1 MYDRMPPKLPFYWN
15 SVIPATLDTALTFDE
30 MQSKIVWTVN
40 KILENQYLTVPYL
53 INLSTEYT
61 TTSISIKGILFQNY
75 TPLQVDKEFVINGM
89 KDGTYYINVF
99 NDAANTEA
107 GKPPVQSNDLLFLST
122 EYMPKNCTS
131 LYVFDILNGNI
142 VGNSI
147 RYNDLYTEM
156 HNADPNAHQALFE
169 AVYNKIEEESD
180 GLHNE
185 IVTETNRAK
194 QAEQQLQDNIDNEST
209 ARQQADTTLQNN
221 INAEKTARENAD
233 TTLQNNIN
241 AEKTAREQADTALGE
256 RITAETTARQQ
267 ADTNLQNSINAEK
280 TAREQAD
287 TTLQN
292 NINAEKTARENADTA
307 LQDSI
312 NTHIQNKNNP
322 HNVTAD
328 QIGNVVK
335 TIKGANQTI
344 LYGDVTLTGRRGVN
358 TVGTGQN
365 INIEGPMYSTPAD
378 NSVDVLYSGITA
390 LSSNIAYTSEIS
402 GLPSKTGWLYLVS
415 YQVGQAYK
423 KVIYNLDG
431 TIYYTHGRETDT
443 WIMIENNS
451 GVESINDLTGIV
463 TLVASNGN
471 NVAKSGNTLNVSGP
485 MLGTPPSLNL
495 DEANTVGIYSL
506 RVAAIYTSTRSGL
519 PEKDGWLYMVV
530 YPLSQAANKQVIYNK
545 DGTAYW
551 RDGVESNWNPISYG
565 GTGTAGV
572 SSINSLT
579 GALTLNGDQG
589 VSVTTTVNALHVSGQ
604 YYVLTQNTPVNA
616 TLRPGITTKG
626 SYSFTGGPENETLI
640 AIETVDSTSG
650 SYNFFQVG
658 YCSSGNIYVRRTN
671 TNGTATTEWI
681 KSGVFSFNNKTG
693 NINVDGR
700 YGNIVENDTSSHFF
714 VNGPIRRLPTLD
726 ANTYDLEGIA
736 SFDYG
741 TLPTNIPG
749 SSTKPFMLFQV
760 RTNATD
766 TNTYYTQWLIDK
778 SNGKM
783 YTRTKNKNGSQATT
797 WYMNSYSPALDNQTV
812 TLESLAPNLGIQ
824 NLTLQLEHYRGGG
837 QNFKAKFYVPFAVS
851 NSNSPLTEIA
861 LWSLPQ
867 AWTFDEDQYIPVY
880 IRSVSSGASSF
891 GYIQCSNNAMQLII
905 GGTGQSIPAGWV
917 VRFCNSDVYLIRSS
931 S

>member
-1 MYDRMPPKLPFYWN
+1 MYDRIPPKLPFYWN

-53 INLSTEYT
+53 ISLGTEYT

-194 QAEQQLQDNIDNEST
+194 QAEQQLQKNINNEST

-233 TTLQNNIN
+233 TTLQNSIN

-335 TIKGANQTI
+335 TINNLVNNITVNGSRGASITNGSNTI
-344 LYGDVTLTGRRGVN
+344 
-358 TVGTGQN
+358 TVK
-365 INIEGPMYSTPAD
+365 GPMIDTPSD
-378 NSVDVLYSGITA
+378 T
-390 LSSNIAYTSEIS
+390 
-402 GLPSKTGWLYLVS
+402 
-415 YQVGQAYK
+415 
-423 KVIYNLDG
+423 NLD
-431 TIYYTHGRETDT
+431 
-443 WIMIENNS
+443 N
-451 GVESINDLTGIV
+451 
-463 TLVASNGN
+463 AS
-471 NVAKSGNTLNVSGP
+471 
-485 MLGTPPSLNL
+485 
-495 DEANTVGIYSL
+495 EVGIYSL
-506 RVAAIYTSTRSGL
+506 SATIQYTSSYTGL
-519 PEKDGWLYMVV
+519 PSKSGWLYMLV
-530 YPLSQAANKQVIYNK
+530 YQVGTAKKQIIYNA
-545 DGTAYW
+545 DGTVYRRENAA
-551 RDGVESNWNPISYG
+551 SNWLELNYG
-565 GTGTAGV
+565 GGGGTSGV

-589 VSVTTTVNALHVSGQ
+589 VRITTTENAIHVSGQ
-604 YYVLTQNTPVNA
+604 YYVLSQNSSVNA
-616 TLRPGITTKG
+616 TLRPGITTIG
-626 SYSFTGGPENETLI
+626 SYSFTDGPENETLI
-640 AIETVDSTSG
+640 AIETVDRTSG

-658 YCSSGNIYVRRTN
+658 YCLSGHIYVRRVN
-671 TNGTATTEWI
+671 TNGTATTGWI
-681 KSGVFSFNNKTG
+681 KSGVFSFNNRTG

-700 YGNIVENDTSSHFF
+700 YGNIVVNDVGEHFF
-714 VNGPIRRLPTLD
+714 INGPLVRNPTLD
-726 ANTYDLEGIA
+726 ANAVENECIT
-736 SFDYG
+736 SFDYD
-741 TLPTNIPG
+741 TRPTNIP
-749 SSTKPFMLFQV
+749 SSSNNPVMLFQV
-760 RTNATD
+760 RTDAEN
-766 TNTYYTQWLIDK
+766 TNQYFTQWLIDK
-778 SNGKM
+778 TNGKT
-783 YTRTKNKNGSQATT
+783 YIRTKNKNGTQTT
-797 WYMNSYSPALDNQTV
+797 PWALNSYSAAVDDTTITLD
-812 TLESLAPNLGIQ
+812 SLAPNLSLQ
-824 NLTLQLEHYRGGG
+824 NLTLELEKYRGTK
-837 QNFKAKFYVPFAVS
+837 FKAKFYVPFAFS

-861 LWSLPQ
+861 LWSLPEGW
-867 AWTFDEDQYIPVY
+867 AFDEDQYIPVY

-917 VRFCNSDVYLIRSS
+917 VRFCNSDVYLVKSGA
-931 S
+931 

>member
-53 INLSTEYT
+53 ISLGTEYT

-131 LYVFDILNGNI
+131 LYVFNILNGNI
-142 VGNSI
+142 VGDSI
-147 RYNDLYTEM
+147 KYNDLYTEM

-169 AVYNKIEEESD
+169 AVYNKIKEETD

-194 QAEQQLQDNIDNEST
+194 QAEQQLQANINNEST

-267 ADTNLQNSINAEK
+267 ADTTLQNNINAEK
-280 TAREQAD
+280 TARENAD
-287 TTLQN
+287 TALQDS
-292 NINAEKTARENADTA
+292 INAEKTARENADTA

-322 HNVTAD
+322 HNVTVD

-335 TIKGANQTI
+335 SINNLVNNITVNGSRGTSITNSSGTI
-344 LYGDVTLTGRRGVN
+344 
-358 TVGTGQN
+358 TV
-365 INIEGPMYSTPAD
+365 IGPMIDA
-378 NSVDVLYSGITA
+378 
-390 LSSNIAYTSEIS
+390 
-402 GLPSKTGWLYLVS
+402 PSDT
-415 YQVGQAYK
+415 
-423 KVIYNLDG
+423 NLDNA
-431 TIYYTHGRETDT
+431 TE
-443 WIMIENNS
+443 
-451 GVESINDLTGIV
+451 
-463 TLVASNGN
+463 
-471 NVAKSGNTLNVSGP
+471 
-485 MLGTPPSLNL
+485 
-495 DEANTVGIYSL
+495 VGIYSL
-506 RVAAIYTSTRSGL
+506 SATIQYTSSYTGL
-519 PEKDGWLYMVV
+519 PSKSGWLYMLV
-530 YPLSQAANKQVIYNK
+530 YQVGTAKKQIIYNA
-545 DGTAYW
+545 DGTVYRRENAA
-551 RDGVESNWNPISYG
+551 SNWLELNYG
-565 GTGTAGV
+565 GGGGTAGV

-589 VSVTTTVNALHVSGQ
+589 VRVTNTGNALQVRGQ
-604 YYVLTQNTPVNA
+604 YYVLSQNSSVNG
-616 TLRPGITTKG
+616 TLRPGITTIG
-626 SYSFTGGPENETLI
+626 SYSFTDGPENETLI
-640 AIETVDSTSG
+640 AIETVDRTSG

-671 TNGTATTEWI
+671 TDGTATTGWI
-681 KSGVFSFNNKTG
+681 NSGVFSFNNKTG
-693 NINVDGR
+693 NINVEGR
-700 YGNIVENDTSSHFF
+700 YGNIVENDTASHFF

-741 TLPTNIPG
+741 TLPTNIPTT
-749 SSTKPFMLFQV
+749 STNPFILFQV

-783 YTRTKNKNGSQATT
+783 YVRTKNKNGTQVTA
-797 WYMNSYSPALDNQTV
+797 WRLNSYSAAVDNQTI
-812 TLESLAPNLGIQ
+812 TLDSLASNLGLQ
-824 NLTLQLEHYRGGG
+824 NLTLELEEYRGTKY
-837 QNFKAKFYVPFAVS
+837 KAKFYVPFAFS

-861 LWSLPQ
+861 LWSLPEGW
-867 AWTFDEDQYIPVY
+867 AFDENQYIPLY

-917 VRFCNSDVYLIRSS
+917 VRFCNSDVYLVKSGA
-931 S
+931 

>member
-53 INLSTEYT
+53 ISLGTEYT

-221 INAEKTARENAD
+221 INAEKTARE
-233 TTLQNNIN
+233 
-241 AEKTAREQADTALGE
+241 QADTALGE

-280 TAREQAD
+280 TAREQD
-287 TTLQN
+287 
-292 NINAEKTARENADTA
+292 DTA
-307 LQDSI
+307 LRNSLDKEIGDRIDGEDAI
-312 NTHIQNKNNP
+312 NNKIDTHIANKNNP

-335 TIKGANQTI
+335 TINNLVNNITVNGS
-344 LYGDVTLTGRRGVN
+344 RG
-358 TVGTGQN
+358 T
-365 INIEGPMYSTPAD
+365 S
-378 NSVDVLYSGITA
+378 ITN
-390 LSSNIAYTSEIS
+390 SSNTITVKGSMIDA
-402 GLPSKTGWLYLVS
+402 PSDT
-415 YQVGQAYK
+415 
-423 KVIYNLDG
+423 NLDNA
-431 TIYYTHGRETDT
+431 TE
-443 WIMIENNS
+443 
-451 GVESINDLTGIV
+451 
-463 TLVASNGN
+463 
-471 NVAKSGNTLNVSGP
+471 
-485 MLGTPPSLNL
+485 
-495 DEANTVGIYSL
+495 VGIYSL
-506 RVAAIYTSTRSGL
+506 SATTQYTSSYTGL
-519 PEKDGWLYMVV
+519 PSKSGWLYMLV
-530 YPLSQAANKQVIYNK
+530 YQVGTAKKQIIYNA
-545 DGTAYW
+545 DGTVYRRENAA
-551 RDGVESNWNPISYG
+551 SNWLELNYG
-565 GTGTAGV
+565 GGGGTAGV

-640 AIETVDSTSG
+640 AIETIDSTSG

-671 TNGTATTEWI
+671 TNGTATTGWI
-681 KSGVFSFNNKTG
+681 KSGVFNFNNING
-693 NINVDGR
+693 NITVDGR
-700 YGNIVENDTSSHFF
+700 YGNIVVNDVGGHFYI
-714 VNGPIRRLPTLD
+714 NGPLVRNPTLD
-726 ANTYDLEGIA
+726 ANAVENECIT
-736 SFDYG
+736 SFDYD
-741 TLPTNIPG
+741 TRPTNIP
-749 SSTKPFMLFQV
+749 SSSNNPVILFQV
-760 RTNATD
+760 RTDAEN
-766 TNTYYTQWLIDK
+766 TNQYFTQWLIDK
-778 SNGKM
+778 SNGKT
-783 YTRTKNKNGSQATT
+783 YIRTKNRNGTQTT
-797 WYMNSYSPALDNQTV
+797 PWALNSYSAAVDNTTITLD
-812 TLESLAPNLGIQ
+812 SLAPNLSLQ
-824 NLTLQLEHYRGGG
+824 NLTLELEEYRGTK
-837 QNFKAKFYVPFAVS
+837 FKAKFYVPFAFS

-861 LWSLPQ
+861 LWSLPEGW
-867 AWTFDEDQYIPVY
+867 AFDEDQYIPLY

-917 VRFCNSDVYLIRSS
+917 VRFCNSDVYLVKSGA
-931 S
+931 

>member
-53 INLSTEYT
+53 ISLGTEYT

-169 AVYNKIEEESD
+169 AVYNKIEEKSD

-233 TTLQNNIN
+233 TTLQNSIN
-241 AEKTAREQADTALGE
+241 AEKTAREQADTALRNSLDEEIGDRIDGE
-256 RITAETTARQQ
+256 
-267 ADTNLQNSINAEK
+267 DTINNK
-280 TAREQAD
+280 ID
-287 TTLQN
+287 
-292 NINAEKTARENADTA
+292 
-307 LQDSI
+307 
-312 NTHIQNKNNP
+312 THIANKNNP

-335 TIKGANQTI
+335 TINNLVNNITVNGS
-344 LYGDVTLTGRRGVN
+344 RG
-358 TVGTGQN
+358 T
-365 INIEGPMYSTPAD
+365 S
-378 NSVDVLYSGITA
+378 ITN
-390 LSSNIAYTSEIS
+390 SSNTITVRGSMIDV
-402 GLPSKTGWLYLVS
+402 PSDT
-415 YQVGQAYK
+415 
-423 KVIYNLDG
+423 NLDNA
-431 TIYYTHGRETDT
+431 TE
-443 WIMIENNS
+443 
-451 GVESINDLTGIV
+451 
-463 TLVASNGN
+463 
-471 NVAKSGNTLNVSGP
+471 
-485 MLGTPPSLNL
+485 
-495 DEANTVGIYSL
+495 VGIYSL
-506 RVAAIYTSTRSGL
+506 SANIQYTSSYSGL
-519 PEKDGWLYMVV
+519 PSNASWLYMLV
-530 YPLSQAANKQVIYNK
+530 YQV
-545 DGTAYW
+545 GTAKKQIIYHTNGSVYR
-551 RDGVESNWNPISYG
+551 RDNVASDWVKLDYG
-565 GTGTAGV
+565 GGGGTAGV

-589 VSVTTTVNALHVSGQ
+589 VRVTNTGNALQVRGQ
-604 YYVLTQNTPVNA
+604 YYVLSQNASVNG
-616 TLRPGITTKG
+616 TLRPGITTIG
-626 SYSFTGGPENETLI
+626 SYSFTDGPENETLI

-650 SYNFFQVG
+650 SYNFFQLG

-671 TNGTATTEWI
+671 TDGRATTGWI
-681 KSGVFSFNNKTG
+681 NSGVFNFNNKTG
-693 NINVDGR
+693 NINVEGR

-741 TLPTNIPG
+741 TLPTNIPTA
-749 SSTKPFMLFQV
+749 STNPFILFQV

-783 YTRTKNKNGSQATT
+783 YVRTKNKNGTQVTAWSL
-797 WYMNSYSPALDNQTV
+797 NSYSAAVDNQTI
-812 TLESLAPNLGIQ
+812 TLDSLASNLGLQ
-824 NLTLQLEHYRGGG
+824 NLTLELEEYRGTKY
-837 QNFKAKFYVPFAVS
+837 KAKFYVPFAFS

-861 LWSLPQ
+861 LWNLPEGW
-867 AWTFDEDQYIPVY
+867 AFDEYQYIPLY

-917 VRFCNSDVYLIRSS
+917 VRFCNSDIYLVKSGA
-931 S
+931 

>member
-30 MQSKIVWTVN
+30 MQAKIVWTVN

-53 INLSTEYT
+53 ISLKTEYT

-75 TPLQVDKEFVINGM
+75 TPLQIDKEFVINGM

-131 LYVFDILNGNI
+131 LYVFNILNGNI
-142 VGNSI
+142 VGDSI
-147 RYNDLYTEM
+147 KYNDLYTEM

-169 AVYNKIEEESD
+169 AVYSKIDEESD
-180 GLHNE
+180 TLHNE

-194 QAEQQLQDNIDNEST
+194 TAEQQLQTNINNES
-209 ARQQADTTLQNN
+209 
-221 INAEKTARENAD
+221 
-233 TTLQNNIN
+233 
-241 AEKTAREQADTALGE
+241 
-256 RITAETTARQQ
+256 
-267 ADTNLQNSINAEK
+267 

-312 NTHIQNKNNP
+312 NAEKTARENADTALQDSINTHIQNKNNP
-322 HNVTAD
+322 HNVTVD

-335 TIKGANQTI
+335 SINNLVNNITVNGLRGTSITNSSDTI
-344 LYGDVTLTGRRGVN
+344 
-358 TVGTGQN
+358 TVIGSM
-365 INIEGPMYSTPAD
+365 IDA
-378 NSVDVLYSGITA
+378 
-390 LSSNIAYTSEIS
+390 
-402 GLPSKTGWLYLVS
+402 PSDT
-415 YQVGQAYK
+415 
-423 KVIYNLDG
+423 NLDNA
-431 TIYYTHGRETDT
+431 TE
-443 WIMIENNS
+443 
-451 GVESINDLTGIV
+451 
-463 TLVASNGN
+463 
-471 NVAKSGNTLNVSGP
+471 
-485 MLGTPPSLNL
+485 
-495 DEANTVGIYSL
+495 VGIYSL
-506 RVAAIYTSTRSGL
+506 SATIQYTSSYTGL
-519 PEKDGWLYMVV
+519 PSKSGWLYMLV
-530 YPLSQAANKQVIYNK
+530 YQVGTAKKQIIYNA
-545 DGTAYW
+545 DGTVYRRENVA
-551 RDGVESNWNPISYG
+551 SNWLELNYG
-565 GTGTAGV
+565 GGGGTAGV

-589 VSVTTTVNALHVSGQ
+589 VRVTNTGNALQVRGQ
-604 YYVLTQNTPVNA
+604 YYVLSQNSSVNG
-616 TLRPGITTKG
+616 TLRPGITTIG
-626 SYSFTGGPENETLI
+626 SYSFTDGPENETLI
-640 AIETVDSTSG
+640 AIETVDRTSG
-650 SYNFFQVG
+650 SFNFFQVG

-671 TNGTATTEWI
+671 TDGTATTGWI
-681 KSGVFSFNNKTG
+681 NSGVFSFNNKTG
-693 NINVDGR
+693 NINVEGR

-741 TLPTNIPG
+741 TLPTNIPTA
-749 SSTKPFMLFQV
+749 STNPFILFQV

-783 YTRTKNKNGSQATT
+783 YVRTKNKNGTQVTAWSL
-797 WYMNSYSPALDNQTV
+797 NSYSAAVDNQTI
-812 TLESLAPNLGIQ
+812 TLDSLAPNLGLQ
-824 NLTLQLEHYRGGG
+824 NLTLELEEYRGTKY
-837 QNFKAKFYVPFAVS
+837 KAKFYVPFAFS

-861 LWSLPQ
+861 LWSLPEGW
-867 AWTFDEDQYIPVY
+867 AFDEDQYIPLY
-880 IRSVSSGASSF
+880 IRSVSTGASSF

-905 GGTGQSIPAGWV
+905 GETGQSIPAGWV
-917 VRFCNSDVYLIRSS
+917 VRFCNSDIYLVKSGA
-931 S
+931 

>member
-53 INLSTEYT
+53 ISLGTEYT

-221 INAEKTARENAD
+221 INAEKTARE
-233 TTLQNNIN
+233 
-241 AEKTAREQADTALGE
+241 QADTALGE

-287 TTLQN
+287 TALRN
-292 NINAEKTARENADTA
+292 SLDKEIGDRIDGEDAINAKINA
-307 LQDSI
+307 
-312 NTHIQNKNNP
+312 HIQNKNNP
-322 HNVTAD
+322 HNVTVD

-335 TIKGANQTI
+335 SIKGANQTI
-344 LYGDVTLTGRRGVN
+344 LYGDVTLTGSRGVN

-390 LSSNIAYTSEIS
+390 LSSNIAYTSEKS

-415 YQVGQAYK
+415 YQVGQSFK

-431 TIYYTHGRETDT
+431 TIYYTHGGETDT

-671 TNGTATTEWI
+671 TNGTATTGWI
-681 KSGVFSFNNKTG
+681 KSGVFSFNNNTG
-693 NINVDGR
+693 NINVEGR

-714 VNGPIRRLPTLD
+714 VNGPIRRLPTLN

-741 TLPTNIPG
+741 TLPTNIPIT
-749 SSTKPFMLFQV
+749 STNPFILFQV

-783 YTRTKNKNGSQATT
+783 YVRTKNKNGTQSTA
-797 WYMNSYSPALDNQTV
+797 WSLNSYSAAVDNQTI
-812 TLESLAPNLGIQ
+812 TLDSLAPNLGIQ
-824 NLTLQLEHYRGGG
+824 NLTLQLEQYRGVT
-837 QNFKAKFYVPFAVS
+837 FKAKFYVPFAVS

-861 LWSLPQ
+861 LWSLPEGW
-867 AWTFDEDQYIPVY
+867 AFDEDQYIPLY

-917 VRFCNSDVYLIRSS
+917 VRFCNSDVYLVRSGA
-931 S
+931 

>member
-53 INLSTEYT
+53 ISLGTEYT

-131 LYVFDILNGNI
+131 LYVFNILNGNI
-142 VGNSI
+142 VGDSI
-147 RYNDLYTEM
+147 KYNDLYTEM

-169 AVYNKIEEESD
+169 AVYNKIEEKTD

-194 QAEQQLQDNIDNEST
+194 QAEQQLQDNIDNEYT

-233 TTLQNNIN
+233 TALQ
-241 AEKTAREQADTALGE
+241 D
-256 RITAETTARQQ
+256 
-267 ADTNLQNSINAEK
+267 S
-280 TAREQAD
+280 
-287 TTLQN
+287 
-292 NINAEKTARENADTA
+292 INAEKTARENADTA

-322 HNVTAD
+322 HNVTVD

-335 TIKGANQTI
+335 SINNLVNNITVNGSRGTSITNSSGTI
-344 LYGDVTLTGRRGVN
+344 
-358 TVGTGQN
+358 TV
-365 INIEGPMYSTPAD
+365 IGPMI
-378 NSVDVLYSGITA
+378 DV
-390 LSSNIAYTSEIS
+390 
-402 GLPSKTGWLYLVS
+402 PSDT
-415 YQVGQAYK
+415 
-423 KVIYNLDG
+423 NLDNA
-431 TIYYTHGRETDT
+431 TE
-443 WIMIENNS
+443 
-451 GVESINDLTGIV
+451 
-463 TLVASNGN
+463 
-471 NVAKSGNTLNVSGP
+471 
-485 MLGTPPSLNL
+485 
-495 DEANTVGIYSL
+495 VGIYSL
-506 RVAAIYTSTRSGL
+506 SATIQYTSSYTGL
-519 PEKDGWLYMVV
+519 PSKSGWLYMLV
-530 YPLSQAANKQVIYNK
+530 YQVGTAKKQIIYNA
-545 DGTAYW
+545 DGTVYR
-551 RDGVESNWNPISYG
+551 RDNDASNWLKLNYG
-565 GTGTAGV
+565 GGGGTAGV

-589 VSVTTTVNALHVSGQ
+589 VRVTNTGNALQVRGQ
-604 YYVLTQNTPVNA
+604 YYVLSQNSSVNG
-616 TLRPGITTKG
+616 TLRPGITTIG
-626 SYSFTGGPENETLI
+626 SYSFTDGPENETLI
-640 AIETVDSTSG
+640 AIETVDRTSG

-671 TNGTATTEWI
+671 TDGTATTGWI
-681 KSGVFSFNNKTG
+681 NSGVFSFNNKTG
-693 NINVDGR
+693 NINVEGR

-741 TLPTNIPG
+741 TLPTNIPTT
-749 SSTKPFMLFQV
+749 STNPFILFQV

-783 YTRTKNKNGSQATT
+783 YVRTKNKNGTQVTAWSL
-797 WYMNSYSPALDNQTV
+797 NSYSAAVDNQTI
-812 TLESLAPNLGIQ
+812 TLDSLAPNLGLQ
-824 NLTLQLEHYRGGG
+824 NLTLELEEYRGTKY
-837 QNFKAKFYVPFAVS
+837 KAKFYVPFAFS

-861 LWSLPQ
+861 LWSLPEGW
-867 AWTFDEDQYIPVY
+867 AFDEDQYIPLY
-880 IRSVSSGASSF
+880 IRSVSTGASSF

-905 GGTGQSIPAGWV
+905 GETGQSIPAGWV
-917 VRFCNSDVYLIRSS
+917 VRFCNSDVYLVKSGA
-931 S
+931 

>member
-53 INLSTEYT
+53 ISLGTEYT

-75 TPLQVDKEFVINGM
+75 TPLRVDKEFVINGM

-287 TTLQN
+287 TALRNSLDEEIGDRIDGEDTIN
-292 NINAEKTARENADTA
+292 NKID
-307 LQDSI
+307 
-312 NTHIQNKNNP
+312 THIANKNNP

-335 TIKGANQTI
+335 TINNLVNNITVNGS
-344 LYGDVTLTGRRGVN
+344 RG
-358 TVGTGQN
+358 T
-365 INIEGPMYSTPAD
+365 S
-378 NSVDVLYSGITA
+378 ITN
-390 LSSNIAYTSEIS
+390 SSNTITVRGSMIDVPSDTNLDNATEVGIYSLSANIQYTSSYS
-402 GLPSKTGWLYLVS
+402 GLPSKASWLYMLV
-415 YQVGQAYK
+415 YQVGTAK
-423 KVIYNLDG
+423 KQIIYHANGSVYRRD
-431 TIYYTHGRETDT
+431 
-443 WIMIENNS
+443 N
-451 GVESINDLTGIV
+451 
-463 TLVASNGN
+463 VASDW
-471 NVAKSGNTLNVSGP
+471 VK
-485 MLGTPPSLNL
+485 L
-495 DEANTVGIYSL
+495 D
-506 RVAAIYTSTRSGL
+506 
-519 PEKDGWLYMVV
+519 
-530 YPLSQAANKQVIYNK
+530 
-545 DGTAYW
+545 
-551 RDGVESNWNPISYG
+551 YG
-565 GTGTAGV
+565 GGGGTAGV

-604 YYVLTQNTPVNA
+604 YYVLNQNSSVNG
-616 TLRPGITTKG
+616 TLRPGITTIG
-626 SYSFTGGPENETLI
+626 SYSFTDGPENETLI

-671 TNGTATTEWI
+671 TNGTATTGWI
-681 KSGVFSFNNKTG
+681 NSGVFSFNNKTG
-693 NINVDGR
+693 NINVEGR

-741 TLPTNIPG
+741 TLPTNIPTT
-749 SSTKPFMLFQV
+749 STNPFILFQV

-783 YTRTKNKNGSQATT
+783 YVRTKNKNGTQVTAWSL
-797 WYMNSYSPALDNQTV
+797 NSYSAAVDNQTI
-812 TLESLAPNLGIQ
+812 TLDSLAPNLSLQ
-824 NLTLQLEHYRGGG
+824 NLTLELEEYRGTKY
-837 QNFKAKFYVPFAVS
+837 KAKFYVPFAFS

-861 LWSLPQ
+861 LWSLPEGW
-867 AWTFDEDQYIPVY
+867 AFDEDQYIPLY

-917 VRFCNSDVYLIRSS
+917 VRFCNSDVYLVKSGA
-931 S
+931 

>member
-53 INLSTEYT
+53 ISLGTEYT

-131 LYVFDILNGNI
+131 LYVFNILNGNI
-142 VGNSI
+142 VGDSI
-147 RYNDLYTEM
+147 KYNDLYTEM

-169 AVYNKIEEESD
+169 AVYNKIEEKTD

-194 QAEQQLQDNIDNEST
+194 QAEQQLQDNIDNEYT

-233 TTLQNNIN
+233 TALQ
-241 AEKTAREQADTALGE
+241 D
-256 RITAETTARQQ
+256 
-267 ADTNLQNSINAEK
+267 SINAEK
-280 TAREQAD
+280 TARENAD
-287 TTLQN
+287 TALQDS
-292 NINAEKTARENADTA
+292 INAEKTARENADTA

-322 HNVTAD
+322 HNVTVD

-335 TIKGANQTI
+335 SINNLVNNITVNGSRGTSITNSSGTI
-344 LYGDVTLTGRRGVN
+344 
-358 TVGTGQN
+358 TV
-365 INIEGPMYSTPAD
+365 IGPMI
-378 NSVDVLYSGITA
+378 DV
-390 LSSNIAYTSEIS
+390 
-402 GLPSKTGWLYLVS
+402 PSDT
-415 YQVGQAYK
+415 
-423 KVIYNLDG
+423 NLDNA
-431 TIYYTHGRETDT
+431 TE
-443 WIMIENNS
+443 
-451 GVESINDLTGIV
+451 
-463 TLVASNGN
+463 
-471 NVAKSGNTLNVSGP
+471 
-485 MLGTPPSLNL
+485 
-495 DEANTVGIYSL
+495 VGIYSL
-506 RVAAIYTSTRSGL
+506 SATIQYTSSYTGL
-519 PEKDGWLYMVV
+519 PSKSGWLYMLV
-530 YPLSQAANKQVIYNK
+530 YQVGTAKKQIIYNA
-545 DGTAYW
+545 DGTVYRRENTA
-551 RDGVESNWNPISYG
+551 SNWLELNYG
-565 GTGTAGV
+565 GGGGTAGV

-589 VSVTTTVNALHVSGQ
+589 VRVTNTGNALQVRGQ
-604 YYVLTQNTPVNA
+604 YYVLSQNSSVNG
-616 TLRPGITTKG
+616 TLRPGISTIG
-626 SYSFTGGPENETLI
+626 SYSFTDGPENETLI
-640 AIETVDSTSG
+640 AIETVDRTSG

-671 TNGTATTEWI
+671 TDGTETTGWI
-681 KSGVFSFNNKTG
+681 NSGVFSFNNKTG
-693 NINVDGR
+693 NINVEGR

-741 TLPTNIPG
+741 TLPTNIPTT
-749 SSTKPFMLFQV
+749 STNPFILFQV

-783 YTRTKNKNGSQATT
+783 YVRTKNKNGTQVTAWSL
-797 WYMNSYSPALDNQTV
+797 NSYSAAVDNQTI
-812 TLESLAPNLGIQ
+812 TLDSLAPNLGLQ
-824 NLTLQLEHYRGGG
+824 NLTLELEEYRGTKY
-837 QNFKAKFYVPFAVS
+837 KAKFYVPFAFS

-861 LWSLPQ
+861 LWSLPEGW
-867 AWTFDEDQYIPVY
+867 AFDEDQYIPLY
-880 IRSVSSGASSF
+880 IRSVSTGASSF

-905 GGTGQSIPAGWV
+905 GETGQSIPAVWV
-917 VRFCNSDVYLIRSS
+917 VRFCNSDIYLVKSGA
-931 S
+931 

>member
-53 INLSTEYT
+53 ISLGTEYT

-169 AVYNKIEEESD
+169 AVYNKIEEKSD

-233 TTLQNNIN
+233 TTLQNSIN
-241 AEKTAREQADTALGE
+241 AEKTAREQADTALRNSLDEEIGDRIDGE
-256 RITAETTARQQ
+256 
-267 ADTNLQNSINAEK
+267 DTINNK
-280 TAREQAD
+280 ID
-287 TTLQN
+287 
-292 NINAEKTARENADTA
+292 
-307 LQDSI
+307 
-312 NTHIQNKNNP
+312 THIANKNNP

-335 TIKGANQTI
+335 TINNLVNNITVNGS
-344 LYGDVTLTGRRGVN
+344 RG
-358 TVGTGQN
+358 T
-365 INIEGPMYSTPAD
+365 S
-378 NSVDVLYSGITA
+378 ITN
-390 LSSNIAYTSEIS
+390 SSNTITVRGSMIDV
-402 GLPSKTGWLYLVS
+402 PSDT
-415 YQVGQAYK
+415 
-423 KVIYNLDG
+423 NLDNA
-431 TIYYTHGRETDT
+431 TE
-443 WIMIENNS
+443 
-451 GVESINDLTGIV
+451 
-463 TLVASNGN
+463 
-471 NVAKSGNTLNVSGP
+471 
-485 MLGTPPSLNL
+485 
-495 DEANTVGIYSL
+495 VGIYSL
-506 RVAAIYTSTRSGL
+506 SANIQYTSSYSGL
-519 PEKDGWLYMVV
+519 PSNASWLYMLV
-530 YPLSQAANKQVIYNK
+530 YQV
-545 DGTAYW
+545 GTAKKQIIYHTNGSVYR
-551 RDGVESNWNPISYG
+551 RDNVASDWVKLDYG
-565 GTGTAGV
+565 GGGGTAGV

-589 VSVTTTVNALHVSGQ
+589 VRVTNTGNALQVRGQ
-604 YYVLTQNTPVNA
+604 YYVLSQNASVNG
-616 TLRPGITTKG
+616 TLRPGITTIG
-626 SYSFTGGPENETLI
+626 SYSFTDGPENETLI

-671 TNGTATTEWI
+671 TNGTATTGWI

-693 NINVDGR
+693 NINVEGR

-741 TLPTNIPG
+741 TLPTNIPTT
-749 SSTKPFMLFQV
+749 STNPFILFQV

-783 YTRTKNKNGSQATT
+783 YVRTKNKNGTQATA
-797 WYMNSYSPALDNQTV
+797 WSLNSYSAAVDNQTI
-812 TLESLAPNLGIQ
+812 TLDSLAPNLSLQ
-824 NLTLQLEHYRGGG
+824 NLTLELEEYRGTKY
-837 QNFKAKFYVPFAVS
+837 KAKFYVPFAFS

-861 LWSLPQ
+861 LWSLPEGW
-867 AWTFDEDQYIPVY
+867 AFDEDQYIPLY

-917 VRFCNSDVYLIRSS
+917 VRFCNSDVYLVKSGA
-931 S
+931 

>member
-53 INLSTEYT
+53 ISLGTEYT

-194 QAEQQLQDNIDNEST
+194 QAEQQLQKNINNEST

-233 TTLQNNIN
+233 TT
-241 AEKTAREQADTALGE
+241 
-256 RITAETTARQQ
+256 
-267 ADTNLQNSINAEK
+267 LQNSINAEK

-335 TIKGANQTI
+335 TINNLVNNITVNGSRGTSITNDSNTI
-344 LYGDVTLTGRRGVN
+344 TVNGSMIDVPSDTNLDNATE
-358 TVGTGQN
+358 VG
-365 INIEGPMYSTPAD
+365 IY
-378 NSVDVLYSGITA
+378 A
-390 LSSNIAYTSEIS
+390 LSANIQYTSSYS
-402 GLPSKTGWLYLVS
+402 GLPNK
-415 YQVGQAYK
+415 
-423 KVIYNLDG
+423 
-431 TIYYTHGRETDT
+431 
-443 WIMIENNS
+443 
-451 GVESINDLTGIV
+451 
-463 TLVASNGN
+463 
-471 NVAKSGNTLNVSGP
+471 
-485 MLGTPPSLNL
+485 
-495 DEANTVGIYSL
+495 
-506 RVAAIYTSTRSGL
+506 AA
-519 PEKDGWLYMVV
+519 WLYMLV
-530 YPLSQAANKQVIYNK
+530 YKVGNAIKQIIYNGN
-545 DGTAYW
+545 GTAYR
-551 RDGVESNWNPISYG
+551 RDNVASDWVQINYG
-565 GTGTAGV
+565 GGGGTAGV

-589 VSVTTTVNALHVSGQ
+589 VRITTTENAIHVSGQ
-604 YYVLTQNTPVNA
+604 YYVLSQNTSINE
-616 TLRPGITTKG
+616 TLRPGITAAGNYAFTNTPQNKSVMYVITVDYKSNEYIYAQYAVCFDYSIYRRLSNADGSTATEWYYNGVTEINSTKG
-626 SYSFTGGPENETLI
+626 SITFEARNGATIYK
-640 AIETVDSTSG
+640 
-650 SYNFFQVG
+650 
-658 YCSSGNIYVRRTN
+658 SGNTFTVLGPIARSPNFSLN
-671 TNGTATTEWI
+671 TNN
-681 KSGVFSFNNKTG
+681 SV
-693 NINVDGR
+693 
-700 YGNIVENDTSSHFF
+700 
-714 VNGPIRRLPTLD
+714 
-726 ANTYDLEGIA
+726 GIF
-736 SFDYG
+736 SFDYDSSPVG
-741 TLPTNIPG
+741 MPTEA
-749 SSTKPFMLFQV
+749 
-760 RTNATD
+760 TNAYVMLQVMTD
-766 TNTYYTQWLIDK
+766 GTNSIEAYTQLVIDK
-778 SNGKM
+778 DDGKM
-783 YTRTKNKNGSQATT
+783 FTRTKNNSGSQATA
-797 WYMNSYSPALDNQTV
+797 WKLSSYSPALDNQTI
-812 TLESLAPNLGIQ
+812 TLDSLAPNLGIQ
-824 NLTLQLEHYRGGG
+824 NLTLQLEQYRGVT
-837 QNFKAKFYVPFAVS
+837 FKAKFYVPFAVS

-861 LWSLPQ
+861 LWSLPEGW
-867 AWTFDEDQYIPVY
+867 AFDEDQYIPLY

-917 VRFCNSDVYLIRSS
+917 VRFCNSDVYLVKSGA
-931 S
+931 

>member
-30 MQSKIVWTVN
+30 MQAKIVWTVN

-53 INLSTEYT
+53 ISLKTEYT

-75 TPLQVDKEFVINGM
+75 TPLQIDKEFVINGM

-131 LYVFDILNGNI
+131 LYVFNILNGNI
-142 VGNSI
+142 VGDSI
-147 RYNDLYTEM
+147 KYNDLYTEM

-169 AVYNKIEEESD
+169 AVYSKIDEESD
-180 GLHNE
+180 TLHNE

-194 QAEQQLQDNIDNEST
+194 TAEQQLQTNINNES
-209 ARQQADTTLQNN
+209 
-221 INAEKTARENAD
+221 
-233 TTLQNNIN
+233 
-241 AEKTAREQADTALGE
+241 
-256 RITAETTARQQ
+256 
-267 ADTNLQNSINAEK
+267 

-312 NTHIQNKNNP
+312 NAEKTARENADTALQDSINTHIQNKNNP
-322 HNVTAD
+322 HNVTVD

-335 TIKGANQTI
+335 SINNLVNNITVNGLRGTSITNSSDTI
-344 LYGDVTLTGRRGVN
+344 
-358 TVGTGQN
+358 TVIGSM
-365 INIEGPMYSTPAD
+365 IDA
-378 NSVDVLYSGITA
+378 
-390 LSSNIAYTSEIS
+390 
-402 GLPSKTGWLYLVS
+402 PSDT
-415 YQVGQAYK
+415 
-423 KVIYNLDG
+423 NLDNA
-431 TIYYTHGRETDT
+431 TE
-443 WIMIENNS
+443 
-451 GVESINDLTGIV
+451 
-463 TLVASNGN
+463 
-471 NVAKSGNTLNVSGP
+471 
-485 MLGTPPSLNL
+485 
-495 DEANTVGIYSL
+495 VGIYSL
-506 RVAAIYTSTRSGL
+506 SATIQYTSSYTGL
-519 PEKDGWLYMVV
+519 PSKSGWLYMLV
-530 YPLSQAANKQVIYNK
+530 YQVGTAKKQIIYNA
-545 DGTAYW
+545 DGTVYRRENAA
-551 RDGVESNWNPISYG
+551 SNWLELNYG
-565 GTGTAGV
+565 GGGGTAGV

-589 VSVTTTVNALHVSGQ
+589 VRVTNTGNALQVRGQ
-604 YYVLTQNTPVNA
+604 YYVLSQNSSVNG
-616 TLRPGITTKG
+616 TLRPGITTIG
-626 SYSFTGGPENETLI
+626 SYSFTDGPENETLI
-640 AIETVDSTSG
+640 AIETVDRTSG

-671 TNGTATTEWI
+671 TDGTATTGWI
-681 KSGVFSFNNKTG
+681 NSGVFSFNNKTG
-693 NINVDGR
+693 NINVEGR

-783 YTRTKNKNGSQATT
+783 YTRTKNKNGSQATA
-797 WYMNSYSPALDNQTV
+797 WSLNSYSAAVDNQTI
-812 TLESLAPNLGIQ
+812 TLDSLASNLSLQ
-824 NLTLQLEHYRGGG
+824 NLTLELEEYRGTKY
-837 QNFKAKFYVPFAVS
+837 KAKFYVPFAFS

-861 LWSLPQ
+861 LWSLPEGW
-867 AWTFDEDQYIPVY
+867 AFDEDQYIPLY

-917 VRFCNSDVYLIRSS
+917 VRFCNSDVYLVKSGA
-931 S
+931 

>member
-53 INLSTEYT
+53 ISLGTEYT

-75 TPLQVDKEFVINGM
+75 TPLQVDKEFVVNGM

-169 AVYNKIEEESD
+169 EVYNKIEEESN

-185 IVTETNRAK
+185 IVDETNRAK
-194 QAEQQLQDNIDNEST
+194 QAEQQLQSNINTETS
-209 ARQQADTTLQNN
+209 ARQAG
-221 INAEKTARENAD
+221 
-233 TTLQNNIN
+233 
-241 AEKTAREQADTALGE
+241 DTALGE

-287 TTLQN
+287 TALRNSLDEEIGDRIDGEDTIN
-292 NINAEKTARENADTA
+292 NKID
-307 LQDSI
+307 
-312 NTHIQNKNNP
+312 THIANKNNP

-335 TIKGANQTI
+335 TINSLVNNITVNGS
-344 LYGDVTLTGRRGVN
+344 RG
-358 TVGTGQN
+358 T
-365 INIEGPMYSTPAD
+365 S
-378 NSVDVLYSGITA
+378 ITN
-390 LSSNIAYTSEIS
+390 SSNTITVIGSMIDV
-402 GLPSKTGWLYLVS
+402 PSDT
-415 YQVGQAYK
+415 
-423 KVIYNLDG
+423 NLDNA
-431 TIYYTHGRETDT
+431 TE
-443 WIMIENNS
+443 
-451 GVESINDLTGIV
+451 
-463 TLVASNGN
+463 
-471 NVAKSGNTLNVSGP
+471 
-485 MLGTPPSLNL
+485 
-495 DEANTVGIYSL
+495 VGIYSL
-506 RVAAIYTSTRSGL
+506 SATIQYTSSYTGL
-519 PEKDGWLYMVV
+519 PSKSGWLYMLV
-530 YPLSQAANKQVIYNK
+530 YQVGTAKKQIIYNA
-545 DGTAYW
+545 DGTVYRRENAT
-551 RDGVESNWNPISYG
+551 SNWLELNYG
-565 GTGTAGV
+565 GGGGTDGV

-604 YYVLTQNTPVNA
+604 YYVLSQNSSVNG
-616 TLRPGITTKG
+616 TLRPGITTIG
-626 SYSFTGGPENETLI
+626 SHSFTDGPENETLI
-640 AIETVDSTSG
+640 AIETVDRPSG
-650 SYNFFQVG
+650 SFDFFQVG
-658 YCSSGNIYVRRTN
+658 YCSSGNIYVRIVN
-671 TNGTATTEWI
+671 KNGTASSGW
-681 KSGVFSFNNKTG
+681 KNSGVFSFNNKTG
-693 NINVDGR
+693 NINVEGR

-714 VNGPIRRLPTLD
+714 VDGPIRRLPTLD

-741 TLPTNIPG
+741 TLPTNIPT
-749 SSTKPFMLFQV
+749 SSTNPFILIQV

-783 YTRTKNKNGSQATT
+783 YVRTKNKNGTKSTGWT
-797 WYMNSYSPALDNQTV
+797 FNSYSPALDNQTI
-812 TLESLAPNLGIQ
+812 TLDSLAPNLGIQ
-824 NLTLQLEHYRGGG
+824 NLTLQLEHYRGIT
-837 QNFKAKFYVPFAVS
+837 FKAKFYVPFAVS

-861 LWSLPQ
+861 LWSLPEGW
-867 AWTFDEDQYIPVY
+867 AFDEDQYIPLY
-880 IRSVSSGASSF
+880 IRSVSSGESSF

-917 VRFCNSDVYLIRSS
+917 VRFCNSDVYLVKSGA
-931 S
+931 

>member
-15 SVIPATLDTALTFDE
+15 TVIPATLDTALTFDE
-30 MQSKIVWTVN
+30 MQAKIVWTVN

-53 INLSTEYT
+53 ISLKTEYT

-75 TPLQVDKEFVINGM
+75 TPLQVDKEFAINGM

-147 RYNDLYTEM
+147 KYNDLYTEM

-221 INAEKTARENAD
+221 INAEKTARE
-233 TTLQNNIN
+233 
-241 AEKTAREQADTALGE
+241 QADTALGE

-287 TTLQN
+287 TALRN
-292 NINAEKTARENADTA
+292 SLDEEIGDRIDGEDAINAKINA
-307 LQDSI
+307 
-312 NTHIQNKNNP
+312 HIQNNNNP
-322 HNVTAD
+322 HNVTVD

-335 TIKGANQTI
+335 SIKGANQTI
-344 LYGDVTLTGRRGVN
+344 LYGDVTLTGSRGVN

-365 INIEGPMYSTPAD
+365 IKIEGSMYDTPAD
-378 NSVDVLYSGITA
+378 NSVDVLYNGITA
-390 LSSNIAYTSEIS
+390 LSSNIAYTSEKN

-415 YQVGQAYK
+415 YQVGQSFK

-431 TIYYTHGRETDT
+431 TIYYTHGGETDT
-443 WIMIENNS
+443 WLMIENNS

-463 TLVASNGN
+463 TLDASNGN

-485 MLGTPPSLNL
+485 MLGTPSSLNL

-506 RVAAIYTSTRSGL
+506 SVSSIYTSAYSGL
-519 PEKDGWLYMVV
+519 PEKNGWLYLLV
-530 YPLSQAANKQVIYNK
+530 YGIPQGPNKQVVYNK
-545 DGTAYW
+545 DGTAYC
-551 RDGVESNWNPISYG
+551 RNSNVSNWDTITYG
-565 GTGTAGV
+565 GGSTAGV
-572 SSINSLT
+572 SSINALT

-616 TLRPGITTKG
+616 TLRPGITTIG

-671 TNGTATTEWI
+671 TNGTATTGWI
-681 KSGVFSFNNKTG
+681 NSGVFSFNNKTG
-693 NINVDGR
+693 NINVEGR
-700 YGNIVENDTSSHFF
+700 YGNIVENDTASHFF

-736 SFDYG
+736 SFDYD
-741 TLPTNIPG
+741 TLPTNIPA
-749 SSTKPFMLFQV
+749 SSTKPFILFQV

-812 TLESLAPNLGIQ
+812 TLESLAPSLGIQ

-861 LWSLPQ
+861 LWSLPKGW
-867 AWTFDEDQYIPVY
+867 AFDEDQYIPLY

-917 VRFCNSDVYLIRSS
+917 VRFCNSDVYLVRSGA
-931 S
+931 

>member
-53 INLSTEYT
+53 ISLGTEYT

-122 EYMPKNCTS
+122 DYMPKNCTS

-233 TTLQNNIN
+233 TTLQN
-241 AEKTAREQADTALGE
+241 
-256 RITAETTARQQ
+256 
-267 ADTNLQNSINAEK
+267 SINAEK

-335 TIKGANQTI
+335 TINNLVNNITVNGS
-344 LYGDVTLTGRRGVN
+344 RG
-358 TVGTGQN
+358 T
-365 INIEGPMYSTPAD
+365 S
-378 NSVDVLYSGITA
+378 ITN
-390 LSSNIAYTSEIS
+390 SSNTITVKGSMIDA
-402 GLPSKTGWLYLVS
+402 PSDT
-415 YQVGQAYK
+415 
-423 KVIYNLDG
+423 NLDNA
-431 TIYYTHGRETDT
+431 TE
-443 WIMIENNS
+443 
-451 GVESINDLTGIV
+451 
-463 TLVASNGN
+463 
-471 NVAKSGNTLNVSGP
+471 
-485 MLGTPPSLNL
+485 
-495 DEANTVGIYSL
+495 VGIYSL
-506 RVAAIYTSTRSGL
+506 SATTQYTSSYTGL
-519 PEKDGWLYMVV
+519 PSKSGWLYMLV
-530 YPLSQAANKQVIYNK
+530 YQVGPAKKQIIYNA
-545 DGTAYW
+545 DGTVYRRENAA
-551 RDGVESNWNPISYG
+551 SNWLELNYG
-565 GTGTAGV
+565 GGGGTAGV

-579 GALTLNGDQG
+579 GEITLNGDQG
-589 VSVTTTVNALHVSGQ
+589 VRITNTGNAIHVSGQ
-604 YYVLTQNTPVNA
+604 YYVLSQNTSING
-616 TLRPGITTKG
+616 TLRPGITAAGNYAFTNTPQNKSVMYVITVDYKSNEYIYAQYAVCFDYSIYRRLSNADGSTATEWYYNGVTDINGTKG
-626 SYSFTGGPENETLI
+626 SIIFEARNGASI
-640 AIETVDSTSG
+640 SK
-650 SYNFFQVG
+650 
-658 YCSSGNIYVRRTN
+658 SGNTFTVLGPIARSPNFSLN
-671 TNGTATTEWI
+671 TNN
-681 KSGVFSFNNKTG
+681 SV
-693 NINVDGR
+693 
-700 YGNIVENDTSSHFF
+700 
-714 VNGPIRRLPTLD
+714 
-726 ANTYDLEGIA
+726 GIF
-736 SFDYG
+736 SFDYDSSPVG
-741 TLPTNIPG
+741 MPTEA
-749 SSTKPFMLFQV
+749 
-760 RTNATD
+760 TNAYVMLQVMTD
-766 TNTYYTQWLIDK
+766 GTNSIESYTQLVIDK
-778 SNGKM
+778 DDGKM
-783 YTRTKNKNGSQATT
+783 FTRTKNNNGSQATA
-797 WYMNSYSPALDNQTV
+797 WKLSSYSPALDNQTI
-812 TLESLAPNLGIQ
+812 TLDSLSPNLGIQ
-824 NLTLQLEHYRGGG
+824 NLTLQLEQYRGVT
-837 QNFKAKFYVPFAVS
+837 FKAKFYVPFAVS

-861 LWSLPQ
+861 LWSLPEGW
-867 AWTFDEDQYIPVY
+867 AFDEDQYIPLY

-891 GYIQCSNNAMQLII
+891 GYIQCSNNTMQLII

-917 VRFCNSDVYLIRSS
+917 VRFCNSDVYLVKSGA
-931 S
+931 

>member
-53 INLSTEYT
+53 ISLGTEYT

-233 TTLQNNIN
+233 T
-241 AEKTAREQADTALGE
+241 ALGE

-280 TAREQAD
+280 TARENAD
-287 TTLQN
+287 TTLQDS
-292 NINAEKTARENADTA
+292 INAEKTARENADTA

-322 HNVTAD
+322 HNVTVD

-335 TIKGANQTI
+335 SIKGSNQTV
-344 LYGDVTLTGRRGVN
+344 LYDNVTLTGIRGIN
-358 TVGTGQN
+358 TLGNNQIISIG
-365 INIEGPMYSTPAD
+365 GPMYDAPTD
-378 NSVDVLYSGITA
+378 NSVDVNYVGITS
-390 LSSNIAYTSEIS
+390 LSSNIEYASTKQ

-415 YQVGQAYK
+415 YKVGASVKKVIYNTDGTAYYNNGGENDTWK
-423 KVIYNLDG
+423 LIQSNDIVKSINDFVGAITLTGENGNIINNNNNTITVSGAMISNTNGLVIENNTNPGIYSLSDSAFYTSNTSGLPNKAGWMYLILYKTITQSKYVIYNLDG
-431 TIYYTHGRETDT
+431 TAYYK
-443 WIMIENNS
+443 
-451 GVESINDLTGIV
+451 
-463 TLVASNGN
+463 ASNTSEW
-471 NVAKSGNTLNVSGP
+471 VEIQHSGS
-485 MLGTPPSLNL
+485 
-495 DEANTVGIYSL
+495 
-506 RVAAIYTSTRSGL
+506 
-519 PEKDGWLYMVV
+519 
-530 YPLSQAANKQVIYNK
+530 
-545 DGTAYW
+545 
-551 RDGVESNWNPISYG
+551 
-565 GTGTAGV
+565 GTAGV

-589 VSVTTTVNALHVSGQ
+589 VRITTTVNAIHVSGQ
-604 YYVLTQNTPVNA
+604 YYVLSQNSSVNA
-616 TLRPGITTKG
+616 TLRPGITTIG
-626 SYSFTGGPENETLI
+626 SYSFTDGPENETLI
-640 AIETVDSTSG
+640 AIETVDRTSG
-650 SYNFFQVG
+650 SYKFFQVG
-658 YCSSGNIYVRRTN
+658 YCSSGNIYVRRVN
-671 TNGTATTEWI
+671 TNGTATTGWI
-681 KSGVFSFNNKTG
+681 NSGVFSFNNRTG

-700 YGNIVENDTSSHFF
+700 YGNIVVNDVSGHFF
-714 VNGPIRRLPTLD
+714 INGPLVRNPTLD
-726 ANTYDLEGIA
+726 ANAVENECIT
-736 SFDYG
+736 SFDYD
-741 TLPTNIPG
+741 TRPTNIP
-749 SSTKPFMLFQV
+749 SSSNNPAMLFQV
-760 RTNATD
+760 RTDAEN
-766 TNTYYTQWLIDK
+766 TNQYFTQWLIDK
-778 SNGKM
+778 TNGKT
-783 YTRTKNKNGSQATT
+783 YIRTKNKNGTQTT
-797 WYMNSYSPALDNQTV
+797 PWTLNSYSAAVDNTTITLD
-812 TLESLAPNLGIQ
+812 SLAPNLSLQ
-824 NLTLQLEHYRGGG
+824 NLTLELEKYRGTK
-837 QNFKAKFYVPFAVS
+837 FKAKFYVPFAFS

-861 LWSLPQ
+861 LWSLPEGW
-867 AWTFDEDQYIPVY
+867 AFDEDQYIPVY

-917 VRFCNSDVYLIRSS
+917 VRFCNSDVYLVRSGA
-931 S
+931 

>member
-53 INLSTEYT
+53 ISLGTEYT

-256 RITAETTARQQ
+256 RITAETTTRQQ

-287 TTLQN
+287 TALRNSLDKEIGDRIDGEDAIN
-292 NINAEKTARENADTA
+292 NKID
-307 LQDSI
+307 
-312 NTHIQNKNNP
+312 THIANKNNP

-335 TIKGANQTI
+335 TINNLVNNITVNGS
-344 LYGDVTLTGRRGVN
+344 RG
-358 TVGTGQN
+358 T
-365 INIEGPMYSTPAD
+365 S
-378 NSVDVLYSGITA
+378 ITN
-390 LSSNIAYTSEIS
+390 SSNTITVKGSMIDT
-402 GLPSKTGWLYLVS
+402 PSDT
-415 YQVGQAYK
+415 
-423 KVIYNLDG
+423 NLDNA
-431 TIYYTHGRETDT
+431 TE
-443 WIMIENNS
+443 
-451 GVESINDLTGIV
+451 
-463 TLVASNGN
+463 
-471 NVAKSGNTLNVSGP
+471 
-485 MLGTPPSLNL
+485 
-495 DEANTVGIYSL
+495 VGIYSL
-506 RVAAIYTSTRSGL
+506 SATTQYTSSYTGL
-519 PEKDGWLYMVV
+519 PSKSGWLYMLV
-530 YPLSQAANKQVIYNK
+530 YKVGTAKKQIIYNA
-545 DGTAYW
+545 DGTVYRRENAA
-551 RDGVESNWNPISYG
+551 SNWLELNYG
-565 GTGTAGV
+565 GGGGTAGV

-579 GALTLNGDQG
+579 GALTINGDQG

-671 TNGTATTEWI
+671 TNGTATTGWI

-693 NINVDGR
+693 NINVEGR
-700 YGNIVENDTSSHFF
+700 YGNIVENDTASHFF

-736 SFDYG
+736 TFDYG

-783 YTRTKNKNGSQATT
+783 YTRTKNKNGSQATA

-861 LWSLPQ
+861 LWSLPN
-867 AWTFDEDQYIPVY
+867 AWTFDEVQYIPVY

-891 GYIQCSNNAMQLII
+891 GYIQCTNNAMQLII

-931 S
+931 

>member
-53 INLSTEYT
+53 ISLGTEYT

-131 LYVFDILNGNI
+131 LYVFNILNGNI
-142 VGNSI
+142 VGDSI
-147 RYNDLYTEM
+147 KYNDLYTEM

-169 AVYNKIEEESD
+169 AVYNKIKEETD

-194 QAEQQLQDNIDNEST
+194 QAEQQLQANINNEST

-267 ADTNLQNSINAEK
+267 ADTTLQNNINAEK
-280 TAREQAD
+280 TARENAD
-287 TTLQN
+287 TALQDS
-292 NINAEKTARENADTA
+292 INAEKTARENADTA

-322 HNVTAD
+322 HNVTVD

-335 TIKGANQTI
+335 SINNLVNNITVNGSRGTSITNSSGTI
-344 LYGDVTLTGRRGVN
+344 
-358 TVGTGQN
+358 TV
-365 INIEGPMYSTPAD
+365 IGPMIDA
-378 NSVDVLYSGITA
+378 
-390 LSSNIAYTSEIS
+390 
-402 GLPSKTGWLYLVS
+402 PSDT
-415 YQVGQAYK
+415 
-423 KVIYNLDG
+423 NLDNA
-431 TIYYTHGRETDT
+431 TE
-443 WIMIENNS
+443 
-451 GVESINDLTGIV
+451 
-463 TLVASNGN
+463 
-471 NVAKSGNTLNVSGP
+471 
-485 MLGTPPSLNL
+485 
-495 DEANTVGIYSL
+495 VGIYSL
-506 RVAAIYTSTRSGL
+506 SATIQYTSSYTGL
-519 PEKDGWLYMVV
+519 PSKSGWLYMLV
-530 YPLSQAANKQVIYNK
+530 YQVGTAKKQIIYNA
-545 DGTAYW
+545 DGTVYRRENAA
-551 RDGVESNWNPISYG
+551 SNWLELNYG
-565 GTGTAGV
+565 GGGGTAGV

-589 VSVTTTVNALHVSGQ
+589 VRVTNTGNALQVRGQ
-604 YYVLTQNTPVNA
+604 YYVLSQNSSVNG
-616 TLRPGITTKG
+616 TLRPGITTIG
-626 SYSFTGGPENETLI
+626 SYSFTDGPENETLI
-640 AIETVDSTSG
+640 AIETVDRTSG

-671 TNGTATTEWI
+671 TDGTATTGWI
-681 KSGVFSFNNKTG
+681 NSGVFSFNNKTG
-693 NINVDGR
+693 NINVEGR
-700 YGNIVENDTSSHFF
+700 YGNIVENDTASHFF

-741 TLPTNIPG
+741 TLPTNIPTT
-749 SSTKPFMLFQV
+749 STNPFILFQV

-783 YTRTKNKNGSQATT
+783 YVRTKNKNGTQVTAWSL
-797 WYMNSYSPALDNQTV
+797 NSYSAAVDNQTI
-812 TLESLAPNLGIQ
+812 TLDSLASNLGLQ
-824 NLTLQLEHYRGGG
+824 NLTLELEEYRGTKY
-837 QNFKAKFYVPFAVS
+837 KAKFYVPFAFS

-861 LWSLPQ
+861 LWSLPEGW
-867 AWTFDEDQYIPVY
+867 AFDENQYIPLY

-917 VRFCNSDVYLIRSS
+917 VRFCNSDVYLVKSGA
-931 S
+931 

>member
-335 TIKGANQTI
+335 TINNLVNNITVNGSRGTSITNDSNTI
-344 LYGDVTLTGRRGVN
+344 TVNGSMFDVPSDTNLDNATE
-358 TVGTGQN
+358 VG
-365 INIEGPMYSTPAD
+365 IY
-378 NSVDVLYSGITA
+378 A
-390 LSSNIAYTSEIS
+390 LSANIQYTSSYS
-402 GLPSKTGWLYLVS
+402 GLPNK
-415 YQVGQAYK
+415 
-423 KVIYNLDG
+423 
-431 TIYYTHGRETDT
+431 
-443 WIMIENNS
+443 
-451 GVESINDLTGIV
+451 
-463 TLVASNGN
+463 
-471 NVAKSGNTLNVSGP
+471 
-485 MLGTPPSLNL
+485 
-495 DEANTVGIYSL
+495 
-506 RVAAIYTSTRSGL
+506 AA
-519 PEKDGWLYMVV
+519 WLYMLV
-530 YPLSQAANKQVIYNK
+530 YKVGSAIKQIIYNGN
-545 DGTAYW
+545 GTAYR
-551 RDGVESNWNPISYG
+551 RDNVASDWVQINYG
-565 GTGTAGV
+565 GGGGTAGV

-658 YCSSGNIYVRRTN
+658 YCSSGHIYVRRTN
-671 TNGTATTEWI
+671 TNGTATTGWI
-681 KSGVFSFNNKTG
+681 NSGVFSFNNKTG

-749 SSTKPFMLFQV
+749 SSTKPFMLLQV

-783 YTRTKNKNGSQATT
+783 YTRTKNKNGTQVTAWSL
-797 WYMNSYSPALDNQTV
+797 NSYSPALDNQTI
-812 TLESLAPNLGIQ
+812 TLDSLAPNLGIQ
-824 NLTLQLEHYRGGG
+824 NLTLQLEHYRGVR
-837 QNFKAKFYVPFAVS
+837 FKAKFYVPFSIS
-851 NSNSPLTEIA
+851 NSTTPLTQVS
-861 LWSLPQ
+861 LWSLP
-867 AWTFDEDQYIPVY
+867 AGWAFDEEQNIPVY
-880 IRSVSSGASSF
+880 FFSTSPRANLF
-891 GYIQCSNNAMQLII
+891 GYLHCVDNYIEVEFSDTL
-905 GGTGQSIPAGWV
+905 TSISAGWIL
-917 VRFCNSDVYLIRSS
+917 RCCNSDLYLVKTSQ
-931 S
+931 

>member
-30 MQSKIVWTVN
+30 MQARIVWTVN

-75 TPLQVDKEFVINGM
+75 TPLQIDKEFVINGM

-122 EYMPKNCTS
+122 EYMPINCTS

-221 INAEKTARENAD
+221 INAEKTARE
-233 TTLQNNIN
+233 
-241 AEKTAREQADTALGE
+241 QADTALRNSLDEEIGDRIDGE
-256 RITAETTARQQ
+256 DA
-267 ADTNLQNSINAEK
+267 INAK
-280 TAREQAD
+280 
-287 TTLQN
+287 
-292 NINAEKTARENADTA
+292 INA
-307 LQDSI
+307 
-312 NTHIQNKNNP
+312 HIQNKNNP
-322 HNVTAD
+322 HNVTVD

-335 TIKGANQTI
+335 SIKGSNQTV
-344 LYGDVTLTGRRGVN
+344 LYDNVTLTGIRGIN
-358 TVGTGQN
+358 TLGDNQIISIG
-365 INIEGPMYSTPAD
+365 GPMYDAPTD
-378 NSVDVLYSGITA
+378 NSVDVNYVGITS
-390 LSSNIAYTSEIS
+390 LSSNIEYASTKQ

-415 YQVGQAYK
+415 YKIGTAVKKVIYNADGTAYFNNGGENDTWNLIQSNDIVKSINDFVGAITLTGENGNIINNNNNTITVSGAMISNTNGLVIENNTNPGIYSLSDSAFYTSNTSGLPNKAGWMYLILYK
-423 KVIYNLDG
+423 TITQSKYVIYNLDG
-431 TIYYTHGRETDT
+431 TAYYK
-443 WIMIENNS
+443 
-451 GVESINDLTGIV
+451 
-463 TLVASNGN
+463 ASN
-471 NVAKSGNTLNVSGP
+471 
-485 MLGTPPSLNL
+485 
-495 DEANTVGIYSL
+495 
-506 RVAAIYTSTRSGL
+506 TS
-519 PEKDGWLYMVV
+519 EW
-530 YPLSQAANKQVIYNK
+530 
-545 DGTAYW
+545 
-551 RDGVESNWNPISYG
+551 VEIQHRGS
-565 GTGTAGV
+565 GTAGV

-589 VSVTTTVNALHVSGQ
+589 VKITTTPNAIHVSGQ
-604 YYVLTQNTPVNA
+604 YYVLSQNSSVNG
-616 TLRPGITTKG
+616 TLRPGITTIG
-626 SYSFTGGPENETLI
+626 SYSFTDGPENETLI

-650 SYNFFQVG
+650 NYNFFQVG
-658 YCSSGNIYVRRTN
+658 YCSSGNIYVRRAN
-671 TNGTATTEWI
+671 TDGTATTGWI
-681 KSGVFSFNNKTG
+681 NSGVFNFNNKTG
-693 NINVDGR
+693 NINVEGR

-726 ANTYDLEGIA
+726 ANAYDLEGIA

-741 TLPTNIPG
+741 TFPTNIPG

-783 YTRTKNKNGSQATT
+783 YTRTKNKNGSQTTT

-861 LWSLPQ
+861 LWSLPN

-917 VRFCNSDVYLIRSS
+917 VRFCNSDIYLVRSS

>member
-53 INLSTEYT
+53 ISLGTEYT

-233 TTLQNNIN
+233 TTLQNSIN
-241 AEKTAREQADTALGE
+241 AEKTAREQADTALRNSLDEEIGDRIAGE
-256 RITAETTARQQ
+256 
-267 ADTNLQNSINAEK
+267 DTINNK
-280 TAREQAD
+280 ID
-287 TTLQN
+287 
-292 NINAEKTARENADTA
+292 
-307 LQDSI
+307 
-312 NTHIQNKNNP
+312 THIANKNNP

-335 TIKGANQTI
+335 TINNLVNNISITGGRGTN
-344 LYGDVTLTGRRGVN
+344 VLTSSN
-358 TVGTGQN
+358 SIAIT
-365 INIEGPMYSTPAD
+365 GPMYDVPSNPSLD
-378 NSVDVLYSGITA
+378 NMLNTGIYA
-390 LSSNIAYTSEIS
+390 LSANVEYTTTYS
-402 GLPSKTGWLYLVS
+402 GLPNKTGWLYLLV
-415 YQVGQAYK
+415 YAVGNAK
-423 KVIYNLDG
+423 KQIIYN
-431 TIYYTHGRETDT
+431 T
-443 WIMIENNS
+443 
-451 GVESINDLTGIV
+451 
-463 TLVASNGN
+463 
-471 NVAKSGNTLNVSGP
+471 
-485 MLGTPPSLNL
+485 
-495 DEANTVGIYSL
+495 
-506 RVAAIYTSTRSGL
+506 
-519 PEKDGWLYMVV
+519 
-530 YPLSQAANKQVIYNK
+530 
-545 DGTAYW
+545 DGTAYQRENAQTNW
-551 RDGVESNWNPISYG
+551 VQLYSESG
-565 GTGTAGV
+565 GGGTAGV

-579 GALTLNGDQG
+579 GKITLNGDQG
-589 VSVTTTVNALHVSGQ
+589 VRITTTGNAIHVSGQ
-604 YYVLTQNTPVNA
+604 YYVLSQNTSING
-616 TLRPGITTKG
+616 TLRPGITAAGNYAFTNTPQNKSVMYVITVDYKSNEYIYAQYAVCFDYSIYRRLSNADGSKVTEWYYNGVTDINATKG
-626 SYSFTGGPENETLI
+626 SIIFEARNGASI
-640 AIETVDSTSG
+640 SK
-650 SYNFFQVG
+650 
-658 YCSSGNIYVRRTN
+658 SGNTFTVLGPIARSPNFSLN
-671 TNGTATTEWI
+671 TNN
-681 KSGVFSFNNKTG
+681 SV
-693 NINVDGR
+693 
-700 YGNIVENDTSSHFF
+700 
-714 VNGPIRRLPTLD
+714 
-726 ANTYDLEGIA
+726 GIF
-736 SFDYG
+736 SFDYDSSPVG
-741 TLPTNIPG
+741 MPTEA
-749 SSTKPFMLFQV
+749 
-760 RTNATD
+760 TNAYVMLQVMTD
-766 TNTYYTQWLIDK
+766 DSNSIETYTQLVIDK
-778 SNGKM
+778 DDGKM
-783 YTRTKNKNGSQATT
+783 FTRTKNTNGSQATA
-797 WYMNSYSPALDNQTV
+797 WKLSSYSPALDNQTI
-812 TLESLAPNLGIQ
+812 TLDSLAPNLGIQ
-824 NLTLQLEHYRGGG
+824 NLTLQLEQYRGVT
-837 QNFKAKFYVPFAVS
+837 FKAKFYVPFAVS

-861 LWSLPQ
+861 LWSLPEGW
-867 AWTFDEDQYIPVY
+867 AFDEDQYIPVY

-917 VRFCNSDVYLIRSS
+917 VRFCNSDVYLVKSGA
-931 S
+931 

>member
-75 TPLQVDKEFVINGM
+75 TPLQIDKEFVINGM

-221 INAEKTARENAD
+221 INAEKTARE
-233 TTLQNNIN
+233 
-241 AEKTAREQADTALGE
+241 QADTALGE

-335 TIKGANQTI
+335 TINNLVNNITVNGSRGTSITNDSNTI
-344 LYGDVTLTGRRGVN
+344 TVNGSMIDVPSDTNLDNATE
-358 TVGTGQN
+358 VG
-365 INIEGPMYSTPAD
+365 IY
-378 NSVDVLYSGITA
+378 A
-390 LSSNIAYTSEIS
+390 LSANIQYTSSYS
-402 GLPSKTGWLYLVS
+402 GLPNK
-415 YQVGQAYK
+415 
-423 KVIYNLDG
+423 
-431 TIYYTHGRETDT
+431 
-443 WIMIENNS
+443 
-451 GVESINDLTGIV
+451 
-463 TLVASNGN
+463 
-471 NVAKSGNTLNVSGP
+471 
-485 MLGTPPSLNL
+485 
-495 DEANTVGIYSL
+495 
-506 RVAAIYTSTRSGL
+506 AA
-519 PEKDGWLYMVV
+519 WLYMLV
-530 YPLSQAANKQVIYNK
+530 YKVGAAIKQIIYNGN
-545 DGTAYW
+545 GTAYR
-551 RDGVESNWNPISYG
+551 RDNVASDWVQINYG
-565 GTGTAGV
+565 GGGGTAGV

-589 VSVTTTVNALHVSGQ
+589 VRITTTKNAIHVSGQ
-604 YYVLTQNTPVNA
+604 YYVLSQNSSVNA
-616 TLRPGITTKG
+616 TLRPGITTIG
-626 SYSFTGGPENETLI
+626 SYSFTDGPENETLI
-640 AIETVDSTSG
+640 AIETVDRTSG

-658 YCSSGNIYVRRTN
+658 YCLSGHIYVRRVN
-671 TNGTATTEWI
+671 TNGTATTGWI
-681 KSGVFSFNNKTG
+681 NSGVFSFNNRTG
-693 NINVDGR
+693 SINVDGR
-700 YGNIVENDTSSHFF
+700 YGNIVVNDVGGHFF
-714 VNGPIRRLPTLD
+714 INGPLVRNPTLD
-726 ANTYDLEGIA
+726 ANAVENECIT
-736 SFDYG
+736 SFDYD
-741 TLPTNIPG
+741 TRPTNIP
-749 SSTKPFMLFQV
+749 SSSNNPVMLFQV
-760 RTNATD
+760 RTDAEN
-766 TNTYYTQWLIDK
+766 TNQYFTQWLIDK

-783 YTRTKNKNGSQATT
+783 YVRTKNKNGTQVTAWSL
-797 WYMNSYSPALDNQTV
+797 NSYSPALDNQTI
-812 TLESLAPNLGIQ
+812 TLDSLAPNLGIQ
-824 NLTLQLEHYRGGG
+824 NLTLQLEHYRGVR
-837 QNFKAKFYVPFAVS
+837 FKAKFYVPFSIS
-851 NSNSPLTEIA
+851 NSTTPLTQVS
-861 LWSLPQ
+861 LWSLP
-867 AWTFDEDQYIPVY
+867 AGWAFDEEQNIPVY
-880 IRSVSSGASSF
+880 FFSTSPRSNLF
-891 GYIQCSNNAMQLII
+891 GYLHCVDNYIEVEFSDTL
-905 GGTGQSIPAGWV
+905 TSISAGWIL
-917 VRFCNSDVYLIRSS
+917 RCCNSDLYLVKTSQ
-931 S
+931 

>member
-53 INLSTEYT
+53 ISLGTEYT

-169 AVYNKIEEESD
+169 AVYNKIEEKSD

-233 TTLQNNIN
+233 TTLQNSIN
-241 AEKTAREQADTALGE
+241 AEKTAREQADTALRNSLDEEIGDRIDGE
-256 RITAETTARQQ
+256 
-267 ADTNLQNSINAEK
+267 DTINNK
-280 TAREQAD
+280 ID
-287 TTLQN
+287 
-292 NINAEKTARENADTA
+292 
-307 LQDSI
+307 
-312 NTHIQNKNNP
+312 THIANKNNP

-335 TIKGANQTI
+335 TINNLVNNITVNGS
-344 LYGDVTLTGRRGVN
+344 RG
-358 TVGTGQN
+358 T
-365 INIEGPMYSTPAD
+365 S
-378 NSVDVLYSGITA
+378 ITN
-390 LSSNIAYTSEIS
+390 SSNTITVRGSMIDV
-402 GLPSKTGWLYLVS
+402 PSDT
-415 YQVGQAYK
+415 
-423 KVIYNLDG
+423 NLDNA
-431 TIYYTHGRETDT
+431 TE
-443 WIMIENNS
+443 
-451 GVESINDLTGIV
+451 
-463 TLVASNGN
+463 
-471 NVAKSGNTLNVSGP
+471 
-485 MLGTPPSLNL
+485 
-495 DEANTVGIYSL
+495 VGIYSL
-506 RVAAIYTSTRSGL
+506 SANIQYTSSYSGL
-519 PEKDGWLYMVV
+519 PSNASWLYMLV
-530 YPLSQAANKQVIYNK
+530 YQV
-545 DGTAYW
+545 GTAKKQIIYHTNGSVYR
-551 RDGVESNWNPISYG
+551 RDNVASDWVKLDYG
-565 GTGTAGV
+565 GGGGTAGV

-589 VSVTTTVNALHVSGQ
+589 VRVTNTGNALQVRGQ
-604 YYVLTQNTPVNA
+604 YYVLSQNASVNG
-616 TLRPGITTKG
+616 TLRPGITTIG
-626 SYSFTGGPENETLI
+626 SYSFTDGPENETLI

-650 SYNFFQVG
+650 SYNFFQLG

-671 TNGTATTEWI
+671 TDGTATTGWI
-681 KSGVFSFNNKTG
+681 NSGVFNFNNKTG
-693 NINVDGR
+693 NINVEGR

-741 TLPTNIPG
+741 TLPTNIPTA
-749 SSTKPFMLFQV
+749 STNPFILFQV

-783 YTRTKNKNGSQATT
+783 YVRTKNKNGTQVTAWSL
-797 WYMNSYSPALDNQTV
+797 NSYSAAVDNQTI
-812 TLESLAPNLGIQ
+812 TLDSLASNLGLQ
-824 NLTLQLEHYRGGG
+824 NLTLELEEYRGTKY
-837 QNFKAKFYVPFAVS
+837 KAKFYVPFAFS

-861 LWSLPQ
+861 LWNLPEGW
-867 AWTFDEDQYIPVY
+867 AFDEDQYIPLY

-917 VRFCNSDVYLIRSS
+917 VRFCNSDIYLVKSGA
-931 S
+931 

>member
-53 INLSTEYT
+53 ISLGTEYT

-233 TTLQNNIN
+233 TTLQNSIN
-241 AEKTAREQADTALGE
+241 AEKTAREQADTALRNSLDEEIGDRIDGE
-256 RITAETTARQQ
+256 
-267 ADTNLQNSINAEK
+267 DTINNK
-280 TAREQAD
+280 ID
-287 TTLQN
+287 
-292 NINAEKTARENADTA
+292 
-307 LQDSI
+307 
-312 NTHIQNKNNP
+312 THIANKNNP

-335 TIKGANQTI
+335 TINNLVNNITVNGS
-344 LYGDVTLTGRRGVN
+344 RG
-358 TVGTGQN
+358 T
-365 INIEGPMYSTPAD
+365 S
-378 NSVDVLYSGITA
+378 ITN
-390 LSSNIAYTSEIS
+390 SSNTITVRGSMIDV
-402 GLPSKTGWLYLVS
+402 PSDT
-415 YQVGQAYK
+415 
-423 KVIYNLDG
+423 NLDNA
-431 TIYYTHGRETDT
+431 TE
-443 WIMIENNS
+443 
-451 GVESINDLTGIV
+451 
-463 TLVASNGN
+463 
-471 NVAKSGNTLNVSGP
+471 
-485 MLGTPPSLNL
+485 
-495 DEANTVGIYSL
+495 VGIYSL
-506 RVAAIYTSTRSGL
+506 SANIQYTSSYSGL
-519 PEKDGWLYMVV
+519 PSNASWLYMLV
-530 YPLSQAANKQVIYNK
+530 YQV
-545 DGTAYW
+545 GTAKKQIIYHTNGSVYR
-551 RDGVESNWNPISYG
+551 RDNVASDWVKLDYG
-565 GTGTAGV
+565 GGGGTAGV

-589 VSVTTTVNALHVSGQ
+589 VRVTNTGNALQVRGQ
-604 YYVLTQNTPVNA
+604 YYVLSQNSSVNG
-616 TLRPGITTKG
+616 TLRPGITTIG
-626 SYSFTGGPENETLI
+626 SYSFTDGPENETLI
-640 AIETVDSTSG
+640 AIETVDRNSG
-650 SYNFFQVG
+650 SYDFFQVG
-658 YCSSGNIYVRRTN
+658 YCSSGNIYVRRVN
-671 TNGTATTEWI
+671 TNGTATTGWI
-681 KSGVFSFNNKTG
+681 NSGVFSFNNKTG
-693 NINVDGR
+693 NINVEGR

-741 TLPTNIPG
+741 TLPTNIPA
-749 SSTKPFMLFQV
+749 SSTKPFILFQV
-760 RTNATD
+760 RTNETD

-783 YTRTKNKNGSQATT
+783 YVRTKNKNGSQLTA
-797 WYMNSYSPALDNQTV
+797 WSMNSYSPALDNQTI
-812 TLESLAPNLGIQ
+812 TLDSLAPNLGIQ
-824 NLTLQLEHYRGGG
+824 NLTLQLEHYRGVS
-837 QNFKAKFYVPFAVS
+837 FKAKFYVPFAVS

-861 LWSLPQ
+861 LWSLPKGW
-867 AWTFDEDQYIPVY
+867 AFDEDQYIPLY

-917 VRFCNSDVYLIRSS
+917 VRFCNSDVYLVRSGA
-931 S
+931 

>member
-233 TTLQNNIN
+233 TTLQNSIN
-241 AEKTAREQADTALGE
+241 AEKTAREQADTALRNSLDEEIGDRIAGE
-256 RITAETTARQQ
+256 
-267 ADTNLQNSINAEK
+267 DTINNK
-280 TAREQAD
+280 ID
-287 TTLQN
+287 
-292 NINAEKTARENADTA
+292 
-307 LQDSI
+307 
-312 NTHIQNKNNP
+312 THIANKNNP

-335 TIKGANQTI
+335 TINNLVNNISITGGRGTN
-344 LYGDVTLTGRRGVN
+344 VLTSSN
-358 TVGTGQN
+358 SIAIT
-365 INIEGPMYSTPAD
+365 GPMYDVPSNPSLD
-378 NSVDVLYSGITA
+378 NMLNTGIYA
-390 LSSNIAYTSEIS
+390 LSTTVEYTTTYS
-402 GLPSKTGWLYLVS
+402 GLPNKTGWLYLLV
-415 YQVGQAYK
+415 YAVGNAK
-423 KVIYNLDG
+423 KQIIYN
-431 TIYYTHGRETDT
+431 T
-443 WIMIENNS
+443 
-451 GVESINDLTGIV
+451 
-463 TLVASNGN
+463 
-471 NVAKSGNTLNVSGP
+471 
-485 MLGTPPSLNL
+485 
-495 DEANTVGIYSL
+495 
-506 RVAAIYTSTRSGL
+506 
-519 PEKDGWLYMVV
+519 
-530 YPLSQAANKQVIYNK
+530 
-545 DGTAYW
+545 DGTAYRRENAQTNW
-551 RDGVESNWNPISYG
+551 LQLYSESGGG
-565 GTGTAGV
+565 GTSGV

-579 GALTLNGDQG
+579 GALTINGDQG
-589 VSVTTTVNALHVSGQ
+589 VRITTTENAIHVSGQ
-604 YYVLTQNTPVNA
+604 YYVLSQNTSING
-616 TLRPGITTKG
+616 TLRPGITAAGNYAFTNTPQNKSVMYVITVDYKSNEYIYAQYAVCFDYSIYRRLSNADGSTATEWYYNGVTDINGTKG
-626 SYSFTGGPENETLI
+626 SIIFEARNGASI
-640 AIETVDSTSG
+640 SK
-650 SYNFFQVG
+650 
-658 YCSSGNIYVRRTN
+658 SGNTFTVLGSIARSPNFSLN
-671 TNGTATTEWI
+671 TNN
-681 KSGVFSFNNKTG
+681 SV
-693 NINVDGR
+693 
-700 YGNIVENDTSSHFF
+700 
-714 VNGPIRRLPTLD
+714 
-726 ANTYDLEGIA
+726 GIF
-736 SFDYG
+736 SFDYDSSPVG
-741 TLPTNIPG
+741 MPTEA
-749 SSTKPFMLFQV
+749 
-760 RTNATD
+760 TNAYVMLQVMTD
-766 TNTYYTQWLIDK
+766 GTNSIESYTQLVIDK
-778 SNGKM
+778 DDGKM
-783 YTRTKNKNGSQATT
+783 FTRTKNNNGSQATA
-797 WYMNSYSPALDNQTV
+797 WKLSSYSPALDNQTI
-812 TLESLAPNLGIQ
+812 TLDSLAPNLGIQ
-824 NLTLQLEHYRGGG
+824 NLTLQLEQYRGVK
-837 QNFKAKFYVPFAVS
+837 FKAKFYVPFAVS

-861 LWSLPQ
+861 LWSLPEGW
-867 AWTFDEDQYIPVY
+867 AFDEDQYIPLY
-880 IRSVSSGASSF
+880 IRSVSSGSSSF

-917 VRFCNSDVYLIRSS
+917 VRFCNSDVYLVRSGA
-931 S
+931 

>member
-53 INLSTEYT
+53 ISLGTEYT

-221 INAEKTARENAD
+221 INAEKTARQQADTTLQNNINAEKTARENADTTLQNNINAEKTARENAD

-241 AEKTAREQADTALGE
+241 AEKTAREQADTALRNSLDEEIGDRIDGE
-256 RITAETTARQQ
+256 
-267 ADTNLQNSINAEK
+267 DTINNK
-280 TAREQAD
+280 ID
-287 TTLQN
+287 
-292 NINAEKTARENADTA
+292 
-307 LQDSI
+307 
-312 NTHIQNKNNP
+312 THIANKNNP

-335 TIKGANQTI
+335 TINNLVNNITVNGS
-344 LYGDVTLTGRRGVN
+344 RG
-358 TVGTGQN
+358 T
-365 INIEGPMYSTPAD
+365 S
-378 NSVDVLYSGITA
+378 ITN
-390 LSSNIAYTSEIS
+390 SSNTITVMGSMIDV
-402 GLPSKTGWLYLVS
+402 PSDT
-415 YQVGQAYK
+415 
-423 KVIYNLDG
+423 NLDNA
-431 TIYYTHGRETDT
+431 TE
-443 WIMIENNS
+443 
-451 GVESINDLTGIV
+451 
-463 TLVASNGN
+463 
-471 NVAKSGNTLNVSGP
+471 
-485 MLGTPPSLNL
+485 
-495 DEANTVGIYSL
+495 VGIYSL
-506 RVAAIYTSTRSGL
+506 SAIMQYTSSYTGL
-519 PEKDGWLYMVV
+519 PSKSGWLYMLV
-530 YPLSQAANKQVIYNK
+530 YQVGTAKKQIIYNA
-545 DGTAYW
+545 DGTVYRRENAA
-551 RDGVESNWNPISYG
+551 SNWLELNYG
-565 GTGTAGV
+565 GGGGTAGV

-589 VSVTTTVNALHVSGQ
+589 VRVTNTGNALQVRGQ
-604 YYVLTQNTPVNA
+604 YYVLSQNSSVNG
-616 TLRPGITTKG
+616 TLRPGITTIG
-626 SYSFTGGPENETLI
+626 SYSFTDGLENETLI

-671 TNGTATTEWI
+671 TNGTATTGWI

-693 NINVDGR
+693 NINVEGR

-741 TLPTNIPG
+741 TLPTNIPTT
-749 SSTKPFMLFQV
+749 STNPFILFQV

-783 YTRTKNKNGSQATT
+783 YVRTKNKNGTQVTAWSL
-797 WYMNSYSPALDNQTV
+797 NSYSAAVDNQTI
-812 TLESLAPNLGIQ
+812 TLDSLAPNLSLQ
-824 NLTLQLEHYRGGG
+824 NLTLELEEYRGTKY
-837 QNFKAKFYVPFAVS
+837 KAKFYAPFAFS

-861 LWSLPQ
+861 LWSLPEGW
-867 AWTFDEDQYIPVY
+867 AFDEDQYIPLY

-917 VRFCNSDVYLIRSS
+917 VRFCNSDVYLVKSGA
-931 S
+931 